1 MNENKGFDKELC
13 EFLEKIRYTSVYDDF
28 CERFGKKL
36 REKVCNE
43 ELCDFEFGNYIIE
56 AMLTNDIDKVF
67 GSFAGFSA
75 ESFLEKFFYVI
86 CDKPKYHDEVCK
98 AHFCSVWDGGIKVET
113 ECKVNIKTREVFDI
127 EISDIDADL
136 LEVLDEEYIIID
148 DVKFPA
154 CPKDDLEDGDLFT
167 FWYKG

>member
-1 MNENKGFDKELC
+1 MDENKEL
-13 EFLEKIRYTSVYDDF
+13 D
-28 CERFGKKL
+28 
-36 REKVCNE
+36 
-43 ELCDFEFGNYIIE
+43 
-56 AMLTNDIDKVF
+56 NDMR
-67 GSFAGFSA
+67 A
-75 ESFLEKFFYVI
+75 
-86 CDKPKYHDEVCK
+86 

-127 EISDIDADL
+127 EQSGIDADL

>member
-1 MNENKGFDKELC
+1 MNENKEL
-13 EFLEKIRYTSVYDDF
+13 D
-28 CERFGKKL
+28 
-36 REKVCNE
+36 
-43 ELCDFEFGNYIIE
+43 
-56 AMLTNDIDKVF
+56 NDVR
-67 GSFAGFSA
+67 A
-75 ESFLEKFFYVI
+75 
-86 CDKPKYHDEVCK
+86 

-127 EISDIDADL
+127 EQSGIDADL

-148 DVKFPA
+148 DAKFPA

>member
-1 MNENKGFDKELC
+1 MNEYKG
-13 EFLEKIRYTSVYDDF
+13 S
-28 CERFGKKL
+28 G
-36 REKVCNE
+36 NE
-43 ELCDFEFGNYIIE
+43 
-56 AMLTNDIDKVF
+56 VR
-67 GSFAGFSA
+67 
-75 ESFLEKFFYVI
+75 V
-86 CDKPKYHDEVCK
+86 
-98 AHFCSVWDGGIKVET
+98 AHFCSVWDDGIKVET

>member
-1 MNENKGFDKELC
+1 MNENKEL
-13 EFLEKIRYTSVYDDF
+13 D
-28 CERFGKKL
+28 
-36 REKVCNE
+36 
-43 ELCDFEFGNYIIE
+43 
-56 AMLTNDIDKVF
+56 ND
-67 GSFAGFSA
+67 ARA
-75 ESFLEKFFYVI
+75 
-86 CDKPKYHDEVCK
+86 
-98 AHFCSVWDGGIKVET
+98 AHFYSVWDGGIKVET

-127 EISDIDADL
+127 EQSGIDADL